1 MCCFADKQY
10 HQAHRTQ
17 TAAWPSPPLPYI
29 IERINPLPK
38 GTVVADLGCGDAGL
52 ARALVPKGKVVLSYD
67 LVGDNGVDEDDAKI
81 SEGWV
86 VQADFL
92 THIPLPGRPGG
103 GNEEPEQGKKKGKGK
118 LGSEIVDVVVCCLS
132 LMGTNWVGGIY
143 EACRVMKQG

>member
-1 MCCFADKQY
+1 M
-10 HQAHRTQ
+10 
-17 TAAWPSPPLPYI
+17 
-29 IERINPLPK
+29 
-38 GTVVADLGCGDAGL
+38 
-52 ARALVPKGKVVLSYD
+52 VLSYD

-103 GNEEPEQGKKKGKGK
+103 GDEEPEQGKKKGKGK
-118 LGSEIVDVVVCCLS
+118 AGSEIVDVVVCCLS